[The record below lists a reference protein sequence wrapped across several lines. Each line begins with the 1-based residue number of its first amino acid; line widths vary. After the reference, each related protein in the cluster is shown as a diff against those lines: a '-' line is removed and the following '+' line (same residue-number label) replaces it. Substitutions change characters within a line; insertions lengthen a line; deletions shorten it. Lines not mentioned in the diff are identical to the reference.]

1 MGNCHVRS
9 LNKPG
14 RMSPKVAVVGLLK
27 ETSINVS
34 PSYPFRALEG
44 PPC

>member
-27 ETSINVS
+27 E
-34 PSYPFRALEG
+34 YRRLAYM
-44 PPC
+44 